1 MNTTTT
7 HFTPFELTT
16 PALAANERTEDALEQ
31 ALQPALATYRET
43 IAALRPY
50 VPFALLDALDI
61 QVDDLL
67 RAAYE
72 AGYVAGW
79 EPGL

>member
-1 MNTTTT
+1 MIT
-7 HFTPFELTT
+7 FTPKHLTT
-16 PALAANERTEDALEQ
+16 PALAAGERTEAALEE
-31 ALQPALATYRET
+31 ALAPALATYRET
-43 IAALRPY
+43 IAALRPC

-79 EPGL
+79 EPFL